1 MYKNILIATDGSV
14 LSQKGVEQGL
24 ALAHLCGAKVTVLTV
39 SEPFPTFDLVSKL
52 SFFQDPEVV
61 SRYAADCKVLAD
73 KTLAAAETVAATVG
87 VACETLYVDNT
98 APAAAILEAAKLRG
112 CGLIVVTSHGR
123 RGLERMVIG
132 SQATKVLTQAT
143 VPVLVVR

>member
-1 MYKNILIATDGSV
+1 MYTNILIATDGSE
-14 LSQKGVEQGL
+14 LAEKGVEHGL
-24 ALAHLCGAKVTVLTV
+24 ALARLCGAKVTVLTV

-52 SFFQDPEVV
+52 GFFQDPDVV
-61 SRYAADCKVLAD
+61 ARYTADCKALAD
-73 KTLAAAETVAATVG
+73 ETLTRAQAAAEAAG
-87 VACETLYVDNT
+87 VACETLYVADS
-98 APAAAILEAAKLRG
+98 APAAGILEAAKFRASD
-112 CGLIVVTSHGR
+112 LIVVTSHGR